1 MYVLE
6 VLHPVASLHGDVEG
20 TPPAPRPK
28 SLEGKRV
35 GLVWNAKRG
44 GEIALDR
51 VGELLQE
58 CFKGVTV
65 KRYDGGFPN
74 PKNLLQQAIA
84 EHDVLVGTTGD

>member
-1 MYVLE
+1 MYALE
-6 VLHPVASLHGDVEG
+6 VLHPVASLRGDVEG
-20 TPPAPRPK
+20 APPAPRSK
-28 SLEGKRV
+28 SLQSKRV

-58 CFKGVTV
+58 RFKGVTV

-74 PKNLLQQAIA
+74 PKTLLQQAIA
-84 EHDVLVGTTGD
+84 ENDVLVGTTGD